1 MDLTIAEKQKI
12 SWMTWYNN
20 HSQEY
25 NKKRSNAR
33 DKKRGYIAI
42 NSKHR
47 TRDEPIDSKHRTRD
61 EPQTDPC
68 IKVRAKL
75 STIEKARRRIE
86 LDLAK
91 TAAKQV
97 AWREANNICI

>member
-20 HSQEY
+20 HSQEH
-25 NKKRSNAR
+25 NKERSKAR
-33 DKKRGYIAI
+33 DKKRGYIA
-42 NSKHR
+42 
-47 TRDEPIDSKHRTRD
+47 IDSKHRTRD

-68 IKVRAKL
+68 IKVKVKL
-75 STIEKARRRIE
+75 TSIEKARRRIE

-97 AWREANNICI
+97 AWREANNICL